1 MSDDDEGITA
11 VEAAGGQS
19 VQLQRVQC
27 AVVLTFCKHPEDGA
41 AHMRLAE
48 LVPGR
53 HILGGGQ
60 TRQNFAAVSLSLFA
74 ERRVSAR
81 VQGDKRHG

>member
-27 AVVLTFCKHPEDGA
+27 AVVLTSCKHPEDGA
-41 AHMRLAE
+41 AHMRLARPRHGE
-48 LVPGR
+48 LIRGC
-53 HILGGGQ
+53 HISGGGQ
-60 TRQNFAAVSLSLFA
+60 TRGEVFSLALLVCTGS
-74 ERRVSAR
+74 R
-81 VQGDKRHG
+81 

>member
-41 AHMRLAE
+41 AHVRLDGPRRGE
-48 LVPGR
+48 LIPSR
-53 HILGGGQ
+53 HISRGEQAGGGKVFFFLTLLVCAGSSQ
-60 TRQNFAAVSLSLFA
+60 G
-74 ERRVSAR
+74 ER
-81 VQGDKRHG
+81 